1 MSSKDWSITLTEK
14 QKLAFKALALFVIS
28 PVYVPAMI
36 LWDNRKDIAGFYK
49 EFWTAITFGD
59 FNG

>member
-1 MSSKDWSITLTEK
+1 MSKDWSFEFTEK
-14 QKLAFKALALFVIS
+14 QRLAIKALGLFVIS

-36 LWDNRKDIAGFYK
+36 LWDNRKEFVNFYK
-49 EFWTAITFGD
+49 EVWTAITFGD

>member
-1 MSSKDWSITLTEK
+1 MSKDWSFELTEK
-14 QKLAFKALALFVIS
+14 QKLAIKALVLFAVS
-28 PVYVPAMI
+28 PVYVPARI
-36 LWDNRKDIAGFYK
+36 LWNNRADVVGFYK

>member
-1 MSSKDWSITLTEK
+1 MSKDWSFKLTEK
-14 QKLAFKALALFVIS
+14 QKLAIKALVLF
-28 PVYVPAMI
+28 AARI
-36 LWDNRKDIAGFYK
+36 LWNNRADVVGFYK

>member
-1 MSSKDWSITLTEK
+1 MSKDWSFKFTEK
-14 QKLAFKALALFVIS
+14 QKLFIKAVVLFAVS

-36 LWDNRKDIAGFYK
+36 LWHNRADIAGFYK

>member
-1 MSSKDWSITLTEK
+1 MSKDWSVELTEK
-14 QKLAFKALALFVIS
+14 QRLAIKALALFVIS
-28 PVYVPAMI
+28 PVYVPVRI

-49 EFWTAITFGD
+49 EFWAAITFGD